1 MKDAARLLAYFVAVV
16 LFGALAAP
24 PLYWAAQALIA
35 QGQVT
40 FLAKFDFESY
50 FHRAL
55 LLGALVFLWPLLRSL
70 EIRSWRELELAP
82 NPHRWRD
89 AAAGFLV
96 AAIPLFVFG
105 GLVVALGVYSLRPS
119 LAPLPILERTL
130 SAIVV
135 PFIEEPIFRGLILGI
150 LLRAGPTLPAVL
162 GTSAFF
168 SILHFLKAPEHTS
181 TVVTWSSGFVSIA
194 NSFHQ
199 FGQPLLLLA
208 GFTTLFLVGWILA
221 DARLRT
227 RSLWLPIGLHSGWI
241 FASAIFNKLA
251 RREYEALPWLGR
263 NLLIGLAPLA
273 VALLSWAILR
283 AWFRHVEKNTST

>member
-1 MKDAARLLAYFVAVV
+1 MKDAARLLAYFAAIV

-24 PLYWAAQALIA
+24 PLYWAAQALIER
-35 QGQVT
+35 GWLV
-40 FLAKFDFESY
+40 FLARFDFETY

-55 LLGALVFLWPLLRSL
+55 LVGALAFLWPLLRSL
-70 EIRSWRELELAP
+70 EIRSWRELDLAP

-89 AAAGFLV
+89 VGAGFLV
-96 AAIPLFVFG
+96 AAIPLFAFG
-105 GLVVALGVYSLRPS
+105 ALVIALGVYSLRPTFA
-119 LAPLPILERTL
+119 LLPILDRTL

-150 LLRAGPTLPAVL
+150 LLRAGSTLPAVL
-162 GTSAFF
+162 GTSAIF
-168 SILHFLKAPEHTS
+168 SILHFLKAPEHTA
-181 TVVTWSSGFVSIA
+181 TVVTWASGFVSIA
-194 NSFHQ
+194 NAFHQ

-208 GFTTLFLVGWILA
+208 GFTTLFLIGWILA

-263 NLLIGLAPLA
+263 NLLVGLAPLA

-283 AWFRHVEKNTST
+283 AWLRHVEKNASP